1 MKKVIS
7 LFMAFVMLLS
17 ITSGLTFNVY
27 AATPTTGKCGEN
39 ATWKFDEE
47 TNNLIISG
55 TGSLIYDESMDVF
68 RRQDVYDSAS
78 GHWISGKFPYKINDL
93 IIEDGITE
101 IPLIYNC
108 PYVFGGMY
116 IKNFYIPK
124 TLTKLGKGFFLNST
138 IEAYYVDE
146 SNPNYMSNDKVI
158 YSKDQTEL
166 CAYPDNFKQEKFS
179 VPYGVKRIWI
189 DAFSNAKIN
198 TLFIPETVEDMNYCI
213 KGENGECS
221 FSSSYYINYVVDEN
235 NNNFSSVDGVLFN
248 KDKKVLLCYPPSKI
262 YDKYNIPDG
271 VETINLDAF
280 SIVDNDKLKEIRL
293 PKSIVNINC
302 QSRLFYN
309 LSFYYAGTEDEWK
322 NVEVEYFS
330 NDSPPLNVI
339 FNYSDL
345 LVPTTDKDGNYVGKY
360 GENIIWKYNST
371 SKTLTLSGTGAIDSF
386 SDDDDSS
393 YRERPWKEY
402 IDEIENIK
410 IEEGIT
416 SIGDYTFKNL
426 GEINNI
432 EIPKSLISIGNSAF
446 EECRFNQVSYNGTN
460 AEFYKIKNIEN
471 NKELIIGKFNLI
483 LNELLSKPIEV
494 EYKQSEYLELTDE
507 YLTKKVTDIINN
519 NENTIK
525 NNINVKN
532 GYLYI
537 NNINIGKIKIGYH
550 YFPYEYEETESENI
564 KTNIELLHDIY
575 LYVLDNNDDNTLA
588 TFSTQ
593 LKFLNDSEYN
603 KSDEQY
609 VSDFVKNLNITKP
622 YYYEVNY
629 DEYIKEFIKAEKS
642 QSWKSFWNYGDKI
655 ASKYYNKQI
664 SDNLIKFTTGSGAGG
679 TEGSLNYNYFES
691 GANLAIFKN
700 DILYNVYSPESHYY
714 INESGIKCK
723 YSETFV
729 PVIILPD
736 SLPDEQIESYIMQKI
751 NNDWQNN
758 DINGIV
764 KGAKIENRID
774 IENGYTLKSANNS
787 DSIVIARRSDSYVPS
802 SPTPG
807 GSTGGGGGFVPAP
820 APEDTDKKD
829 DDKKPETKPSET
841 TPAPSTSKK
850 PATVVASKPQ
860 SKQKAVVVTWKPTK
874 DVDGYEIQVA
884 TDKKFKKNKKS
895 VKVNKKKTK
904 KKTVKNLK
912 KNKKY
917 FVRVRAYKIV
927 DGKKVYGKWSKIKSV
942 KTK

>member
-213 KGENGECS
+213 KGENGEYS

-642 QSWKSFWNYGDKI
+642 QSWKSFWNYGDKT

-860 SKQKAVVVTWKPTK
+860 SKQKAVVVTWKPAK

>member
-1 MKKVIS
+1 
-7 LFMAFVMLLS
+7 MAFVMLLS

-39 ATWKFDEE
+39 ATWKFDEK

-55 TGSLIYDESMDVF
+55 TGSLIYDKSMDVF

-124 TLTKLGKGFFLNST
+124 TLTKLGEDFFLNST

-179 VPYGVKRIWI
+179 VPYGIKRIWI
-189 DAFSNAKIN
+189 HAFSSAKIN

-213 KGENGECS
+213 KGENGKYS
-221 FSSSYYINYVVDEN
+221 FFSSYYINYVVDEN

-248 KDKKVLLCYPPSKI
+248 KDKKVLLCYPPCKI

-271 VETINLDAF
+271 VETINLSAF

-309 LSFYYAGTEDEWK
+309 LTFYYDGTEDEWE

-360 GENIIWKYNST
+360 GENIIWKYNSS

-386 SDDDDSS
+386 SDADDSS
-393 YRERPWKEY
+393 YLERPWKEY
-402 IDEIENIK
+402 IDEIKNIK

-471 NKELIIGKFNLI
+471 NKELIIGKFNPI

-494 EYKQSEYLELTDE
+494 EYKQSEYLEFTDE
-507 YLTKKVTDIINN
+507 YLTKKVTDIINY

-537 NNINIGKIKIGYH
+537 NNISIGKVEIGYD
-550 YFPYEYEETESENI
+550 YFPYKYEESESENI

-629 DEYIKEFIKAEKS
+629 DEYIKEFIKAKKS
-642 QSWKSFWNYGDKI
+642 QSWKSFWNYSDKT

-700 DILYNVYSPESHYY
+700 DILYNVYSPKSHYY

-729 PVIILPD
+729 PAIILPD

-774 IENGYTLKSANNS
+774 IENGYTLKSAHNC
-787 DSIVIARRSDSYVPS
+787 DSIIIARRSDSYVPS
-802 SPTPG
+802 SPIPG
-807 GSTGGGGGFVPAP
+807 GSTGGGGGFTPAP
-820 APEDTDKKD
+820 TPEDTDKKD
-829 DDKKPETKPSET
+829 EEKKPETTPSLPATSST
-841 TPAPSTSKK
+841 TNK
-850 PATVVASKPQ
+850 PATVTTNKPKAKKSSVVA
-860 SKQKAVVVTWKPTK
+860 TWKPINNA
-874 DVDGYEIQVA
+874 DGYEVQVA
-884 TDKKFKKNKKS
+884 TDKKFKKNKKTVTVAKQNAS
-895 VKVNKKKTK
+895 
-904 KKTVKNLK
+904 KKTVKKLK
-912 KNKKY
+912 AKKKY

-927 DGKKVYGKWSKIKSV
+927 DGKKSYGKWSKIKSV

>member
-1 MKKVIS
+1 MKKFIS
-7 LFMAFVMLLS
+7 LFLSLVILLS

-27 AATPTTGKCGEN
+27 ATTPTTGKCGEN

-55 TGSLIYDESMDVF
+55 TGSLIYDKSMDVF

-101 IPLIYNC
+101 IPLIYNY

-124 TLTKLGKGFFLNST
+124 TITNLSNDFNLNST

-166 CAYPDNFKQEKFS
+166 FAYPDNYKQEQFY
-179 VPYGVKRIWI
+179 VPYGIKRIWI
-189 DAFSNAKIN
+189 NAFSNAKIN

-213 KGENGECS
+213 KGENGKYS
-221 FSSSYYINYVVDEN
+221 FFSSYYINYVVDEN

-248 KDKKVLLCYPPSKI
+248 KDKKVLLCYPPCKI

-271 VETINLDAF
+271 VETINLSAF

-309 LSFYYAGTEDEWK
+309 LTFYYAGTEDEWE

-360 GENIIWKYNST
+360 GENIIWKYNSS
-371 SKTLTLSGTGAIDSF
+371 SKTLTLSGTGAVDSF
-386 SDDDDSS
+386 SDDDDFS
-393 YRERPWKEY
+393 YSERPWKEY
-402 IDEIENIK
+402 FDDIENIK

-432 EIPKSLISIGNSAF
+432 DLPKSLVSIGKSTF

-471 NKELIIGKFNLI
+471 NKELIIGKFNPI

-537 NNINIGKIKIGYH
+537 NNISIGKVEIGYD
-550 YFPYEYEETESENI
+550 YYPFKSEYENENEYI
-564 KTNIELLHDIY
+564 KTNIKRLHDIY
-575 LYVLDNNDDNTLA
+575 LDVLDNDDNTLA

-593 LKFLNDSEYN
+593 LKFLNDSDYN

-622 YYYEVNY
+622 YYYEVEY
-629 DEYIKEFIKAEKS
+629 DEYIKEFLKVDKS
-642 QSWKSFWNYGDKI
+642 QNMKSFWNYGFKT

-664 SDNLIKFTTGSGAGG
+664 SDDLIKFTTGAGSGG
-679 TEGSLNYNYFES
+679 TEGSLNLGFYETQH
-691 GANLAIFKN
+691 LAIFKN
-700 DILYNVYSPESHYY
+700 DILYNVYIPEP
-714 INESGIKCK
+714 K
-723 YSETFV
+723 YEYAQLLI

-736 SLPDEQIESYIMQKI
+736 GLPDDQIENYIMQKI
-751 NNDWQNN
+751 KDDWQNN
-758 DINGIV
+758 DIYDII
-764 KGAKIENRID
+764 KGAKNEIE
-774 IENGYTLKSANNS
+774 IENGYTLKSANNR

-807 GSTGGGGGFVPAP
+807 GSTGGGGGGFVPAP
-820 APEDTDKKD
+820 APEETDKKD

-841 TPAPSTSKK
+841 TPAPSTAKK

-860 SKQKAVVVTWKPTK
+860 AKEEAVVVTWKPAK

-895 VKVNKKKTK
+895 AIINKKNAKKKTI
-904 KKTVKNLK
+904 KNLK

-927 DGKKVYGKWSKIKSV
+927 DGKKVYGKWSKVKSV